1 MHVFV
6 CLSHEKTIDNS
17 LNERIANDVNYKM
30 AFMNILIN
38 NWCNRDLKNKIH
50 TPQDVIDSSEEYM
63 DGCNE
68 VKLFLEEY
76 YIKVDDDKQKIGAKV
91 LYDHFK
97 VMYRTSN
104 VSNNTFKSLVEKEG
118 FRSKKISSMFY
129 LNIAEKP
136 RTYGDDDI
144 EE

>member
-1 MHVFV
+1 
-6 CLSHEKTIDNS
+6 
-17 LNERIANDVNYKM
+17 LNEKIANDVNYKM

-38 NWCNRDLKNKIH
+38 NWCNRDLKNKIN

-76 YIKVDDDKQKIGAKV
+76 YIKVDDDKQKIGAKI

-97 VMYRTSN
+97 AMYRTSN
-104 VSNNTFKSLVEKEG
+104 VSNSTFKALVEKEG
-118 FRSKKISSMFY
+118 FRNKRLTAGSFY
-129 LNIAEKP
+129 INIADKP
-136 RTYGDDDI
+136 RDYGESVDI
-144 EE
+144 EEDC

>member
-1 MHVFV
+1 
-6 CLSHEKTIDNS
+6 
-17 LNERIANDVNYKM
+17 
-30 AFMNILIN
+30 MNILIN

-50 TPQDVIDSSEEYM
+50 TPKDVIDSSEEYM